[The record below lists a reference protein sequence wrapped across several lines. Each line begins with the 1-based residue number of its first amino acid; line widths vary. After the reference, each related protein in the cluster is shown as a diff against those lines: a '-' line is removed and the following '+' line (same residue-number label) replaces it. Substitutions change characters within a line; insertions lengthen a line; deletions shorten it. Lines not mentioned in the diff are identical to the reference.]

1 MNIVTNKHCKDMNSS
16 KLKKTDIIFG
26 VCHVTENNQNILPS
40 AICSAN
46 GEKYSVLEDVIKK
59 SPENIIDEIIDSG
72 LKGRGGAGFPTG
84 YKWKFASV
92 SAEPEKYVICNAD
105 EGEPGTFKD
114 RDILLKVPGKI
125 FAGMTMCAYCIK
137 AKQGYIYLR
146 GEYKF
151 MLPQLQKELDDFHGV
166 IKKIGFDFHIQ
177 ILLGSG
183 AYVCGEETSLME
195 SMEGKRGEPRNK
207 PPFPTIEGFRNK
219 PTVINNVETFVNV
232 VMIQKYGVDE
242 FKKLGT
248 HDSRGSKVF
257 SVSGDTPKAGV
268 YELELGMK
276 LSDFVEEYG
285 DGDTKAVQVGGASGF
300 CVPRKKFE
308 ETIIGFEGIPTG
320 GSMMLF
326 NSSRSM
332 YNVLSNY
339 LEFFAEESCGQCTPC
354 RVGCQQLLLGIRAIK
369 KGSKPTEYLDTL
381 LKLSDS
387 MRITAKCGLGQSVAN
402 SFSSIV
408 SNFTE
413 EMIY

>member
-1 MNIVTNKHCKDMNSS
+1 MNSN
-16 KLKKTDIIFG
+16 KLKKTDVIFG
-26 VCHVTENNQNILPS
+26 TCECTEGNKYPIL
-40 AICSAN
+40 A
-46 GEKYSVLEDVIKK
+46 EVLKK
-59 SPENIIDEIIDSG
+59 NPQDIINEMIDSG

-84 YKWKFASV
+84 LKWKFAAAQSD
-92 SAEPEKYVICNAD
+92 PEKYIICNAD

-114 RDILLKVPGKI
+114 REILLKVPGKV
-125 FAGMTMCAYCIK
+125 FAGMAICSYCTN
-137 AKQGYIYLR
+137 AKKGYIYLR

-151 MLPQLQKELDDFHGV
+151 MLPELNKKLAEFHDVIIKLGYDFN
-166 IKKIGFDFHIQ
+166 IE

-207 PPFPTIEGFRNK
+207 PPFPVVEGFKNK
-219 PTVINNVETFVNV
+219 PTVINNVETFVNAA
-232 VMIQKYGVDE
+232 MIKKYGVE
-242 FKKLGT
+242 KFKKLGT
-248 HDSRGSKVF
+248 QDSRGSKVF
-257 SVSGDTPKAGV
+257 SISGDTPKPGV

-300 CVPRKKFE
+300 CVPRKKFD

-332 YNVLSNY
+332 FNVLTNY
-339 LEFFAEESCGQCTPC
+339 LEFFVEESCGQCTPC
-354 RVGCQQLLLGIRAIK
+354 RVGCQQLLVGIKAVKRTEK
-369 KGSKPTEYLDTL
+369 NEEYLDIL
-381 LKLSDS
+381 LKLTES
-387 MRITAKCGLGQSVAN
+387 MKISAKCGLGQSVAN
-402 SFSSIV
+402 SFFSIV
-408 SNFTE
+408 TNFKE